1 MKSKIKIRR
10 RRRRQSRSQKGLMT
24 WTAALHARQQMNRR
38 GVEAN
43 HPKTPSSPEI
53 LVERGI
59 SFTPDARL
67 LLWSSAG
74 LINAR
79 SVSLSLYKS
88 IRGSFVSLKPPEG
101 FLRFVR
107 FDFVISSQQSTLK
120 LFALNGNIANQPG
133 AWLNRIILFFIK

>member
-53 LVERGI
+53 LVERGDKFYSRRPAAAAVI
-59 SFTPDARL
+59 ECWTYQCKVRL
-67 LLWSSAG
+67 
-74 LINAR
+74 
-79 SVSLSLYKS
+79 SLS
-88 IRGSFVSLKPPEG
+88 V
-101 FLRFVR
+101 
-107 FDFVISSQQSTLK
+107 
-120 LFALNGNIANQPG
+120 
-133 AWLNRIILFFIK
+133 